1 METNVMETKE
11 EVNQEIAVPELVGLP
26 AVVPETT
33 DNLISN
39 DKLINEYDTTLQNI
53 KSDREEISDILGK
66 FLDMVINDGDAS
78 AASKEAVVNLI
89 KAKSETNDQVIKI
102 LDLWTRMKMKERNTF
117 NPAIHAHQNNIYNL
131 GNNKV
136 EETRDILL
144 DEIDKASGRSRRIR

>member
-1 METNVMETKE
+1 METKE